1 MNICIYHANC
11 IDGFGAATVVHRH
24 FTSRSEDC
32 VFYAGVYGDPVP
44 KVEGAD
50 VYLVDFS
57 YRRDAIIEMLK
68 TAKSVTIIDHHK
80 SAIEDLMGLEDPKLR
95 LIMDVKNSGA
105 VLAWKYF
112 QGSSPV
118 PKVLQHIQDRDLWHH
133 RILGTEEV
141 CASLYSHEFD
151 FDTWD
156 YFYTDIGIGELNVQG
171 IPIVRAR
178 NKSIKTALAQVPEWV
193 RIGGHKVPT
202 VNCSASI
209 CSEVAQGLY
218 TMYQT
223 PFGATY
229 SDKVGKRVFSLRSDG
244 RTDVSEIAFSLGG
257 GGHKAAAGF
266 STSRPGVKVRRTFKQ
281 FISHYLKVCKDSIVG
296 DCTC

>member
-11 IDGFGAATVVHRH
+11 IDGFGAATVVNRH
-24 FTSRSEDC
+24 FRRKSEAC
-32 VFYAGVYGDPVP
+32 TFHAGVYGAPPPDVA
-44 KVEGAD
+44 GAD

-57 YRRDAIIEMLK
+57 YRRDVVVEMLK

-80 SAIEDLMGLEDPKLR
+80 SAIEDLADLHDPKL
-95 LIMDVKNSGA
+95 LMFTDTKHSGA

-112 QGSSPV
+112 NGASPV
-118 PKVLQHIQDRDLWHH
+118 PMLLQHIQDRDLWHH
-133 RILGTEEV
+133 ALNGTNEI
-141 CASLYSHEFD
+141 CASLYSHEFE

-156 YFYTDIGIGELNVQG
+156 GFYADVGLQILCMQG
-171 IPIVRAR
+171 ASIVRAR
-178 NKSIKTALAQVPEWV
+178 NKSIKAALALPPEWIKI
-193 RIGGHKVPT
+193 RGHKVPV

-218 TMYQT
+218 KMYQT
-223 PFGATY
+223 PFAATY
-229 SDKVGKRVFSLRSDG
+229 SDKAGKRVFSLRSDG

-266 STSRPGVKVRRTFKQ
+266 STSRSGIKVRRSVRQVLAQWF
-281 FISHYLKVCKDSIVG
+281 SRLKDSVVG